1 VNPDRDEN
9 IPRSVGTIR
18 VVAIYAVFAAL
29 WILFSDQFVGTFV
42 TDHDELV
49 RASMIKGWAFVTVTA
64 LLLFGLVS
72 RLVRRID
79 DAHEREI
86 QSEKQKQEA
95 IVLLMA
101 INNSSSDAI
110 FAKDAEGRY
119 LTINAAACRMV
130 GKSAE
135 EIVGKDD
142 RALFPPQQAEM
153 LMGIDRNIFAT
164 GKPITSEE
172 ELDTVDSRRIFLAT
186 KGPLRDEQNRIF
198 GTFGISRDITR
209 RQLAERALQ
218 ESQDRLK
225 LFIEHAPAALAMFDR
240 DMRYI
245 AVSQRWKTDYKL
257 GDSDIIGRWH
267 YEVFPDLPEEFKAIH
282 RRGLA
287 GEVVRSDEDR
297 FERADGTVHWLRWE
311 MRPWHSADGNVAG
324 IVIFSE
330 DITGRKQIESELRI
344 AATAFESQLGMFIAA
359 DDENILRINRAFT
372 DISGYEAADVLGKTP
387 RMLGSERQDHAFYVD
402 MWKTIASRK
411 FWQGEMWINHRNGP
425 ATPVL
430 MSVTAVLDDGGKE
443 SHYVG
448 TFSDL
453 SRHKQAE
460 QVIHSLSFY
469 DALTTLPN
477 RRLMLERLKQ
487 VVHADKQ
494 SAGHGA
500 VLFIDLDDF
509 SNLNDTRGHEVGDQ
523 ALIEVANRLQACVPG
538 KDNVARPSSDEF
550 VVMIDNLAADPEQAA
565 FQAGEMAERVR
576 EAIRKPMEVGGA
588 AYECT
593 ASVGISLFRK
603 GQTTADELM
612 RQTDASMYQ
621 VKRLGRDRVHFFDA
635 KMQSALEERVALE
648 TALRKAIPGQLLL
661 HYQPQVDDKGGI
673 FGAEVLV
680 RWLHPEKGLINPGE
694 FIPLAEDTGLILPLG
709 HWVLETACRQLTLW
723 ETRHATRDLR
733 LAVNVSALQFHQDNF
748 VDQVLSVIDAT
759 GVDPTR
765 LKLELTE
772 SMLVGDADS
781 VVRKMGQLKVR
792 GIRFSLD
799 DFGTGFSS
807 LSYLRRLPIDQ
818 LKIDQSFVRD
828 IETDPNDAAIVRTII
843 ALGQSLGLNV
853 IAEGVETEGQR
864 NFLAVHG
871 CKQYQGYL
879 FGRPV
884 PIADFEKTIGA

>member
-1 VNPDRDEN
+1 M
-9 IPRSVGTIR
+9 R
-18 VVAIYAVFAAL
+18 VVAIYAIFAAL

-79 DAHEREI
+79 DAHGREI
-86 QSEKQKQEA
+86 QSEQEKRRA
-95 IVLLMA
+95 LGLLSTIA
-101 INNSSSDAI
+101 DSSNDAI
-110 FAKDAEGRY
+110 YAKDTEGRY
-119 LTINAAACRMV
+119 LIINAAACRYI
-130 GKSAE
+130 GKSPDE
-135 EIVGKDD
+135 VIGRDD
-142 RALFPPQQAEM
+142 LAFFPPEQAKT
-153 LMGIDRNIFAT
+153 LMNIDREIIAS
-164 GKPITSEE
+164 GKPANAEE
-172 ELDTVDSRRIFLAT
+172 ELDTQEGRRVFLAT
-186 KGPLRDEQNRIF
+186 KGPLRDEGGRIF

-209 RQLAERALQ
+209 R
-218 ESQDRLK
+218 
-225 LFIEHAPAALAMFDR
+225 
-240 DMRYI
+240 
-245 AVSQRWKTDYKL
+245 
-257 GDSDIIGRWH
+257 
-267 YEVFPDLPEEFKAIH
+267 
-282 RRGLA
+282 
-287 GEVVRSDEDR
+287 
-297 FERADGTVHWLRWE
+297 
-311 MRPWHSADGNVAG
+311 
-324 IVIFSE
+324 
-330 DITGRKQIESELRI
+330 KQTESELRI
-344 AATAFESQLGMFIAA
+344 AATAFESQHGMLITDATQTILRVNKAFTNITGFTA
-359 DDENILRINRAFT
+359 DDVIGARPTILKSGRHDPAFFR
-372 DISGYEAADVLGKTP
+372 EMWEVLKH
-387 RMLGSERQDHAFYVD
+387 DH
-402 MWKTIASRK
+402 
-411 FWQGEMWINHRNGP
+411 FWQGEVWNRRKNGEVHP
-425 ATPVL
+425 ALVSITGVVD
-430 MSVTAVLDDGGKE
+430 SGGNVT
-443 SHYVG
+443 HYVG
-448 TFSDL
+448 AYSDL
-453 SRHKQAE
+453 SQHKQAE
-460 QVIHSLSFY
+460 QAIHNLSFY

-487 VVHADKQ
+487 VVHADRQ
-494 SAGHGA
+494 PAGHGA

-523 ALIEVANRLQACVPG
+523 ALIEIAKRLRACLPG
-538 KDNVARPSSDEF
+538 EDDVARPSSDEF
-550 VVMIDNLAADPEQAA
+550 VVMIDNLAVDAEQAA
-565 FQAGEMAERVR
+565 FQAGEVAGRIR
-576 EAIRKPMEVGGA
+576 EAIRTPMEVGGA
-588 AYECT
+588 GYECT
-593 ASVGISLFRK
+593 ASVGVSLFRK

-612 RQTDASMYQ
+612 RQADASMYQ

-635 KMQSALEERVALE
+635 KMQAALEERITLE

-661 HYQPQVDDKGGI
+661 HYQPQVDDKGSI

-694 FIPLAEDTGLILPLG
+694 FIPLAEDTGLILPIG
-709 HWVLETACRQLTLW
+709 HWVLETACRQLTAW

-781 VVRKMGQLKVR
+781 VVRKMEQLKVR